1 MSRTLILLGWVA
13 LASGCARHDE
23 ARTAEVHGP
32 DGGRFYA
39 TVYHFLTAAD
49 EYDRASYVHGGESYR
64 EEMGRHFAGRPRV
77 ASVRVVG
84 VESSDDDS
92 AVVTARVRY
101 ADGTVG
107 VVKVVVRKGDPAWL
121 VDWRATRG
129 LWE

>member
-64 EEMGRHFAGRPRV
+64 EEMGRHFAGRPPGQFLRLFRLGFPSGQ
-77 ASVRVVG
+77 AFRLRSRSTRRCRRSCG
-84 VESSDDDS
+84 
-92 AVVTARVRY
+92 
-101 ADGTVG
+101 
-107 VVKVVVRKGDPAWL
+107 KGC
-121 VDWRATRG
+121 RTRPG
-129 LWE
+129 